1 VDEAAGLRH
10 LARANYTEV
19 EPLDWIATFLGGTR
33 ARILALLRRSASTI
47 ADLANEVGV
56 TGNAVRG
63 HVTALQKDGLVREAG
78 TAPSTGGKPAQL
90 FDLTREGEE
99 AFPKAYAFVLQELL
113 RKLKERDGREA
124 TVGILKAVGQAAAGA
139 AGQNADD
146 PGARVAAAADVLRSI
161 GGDVNVTRVEK
172 GWEIRGFGCPLSA
185 VVVNEPDTCCLAQ
198 GLVADVTGA
207 EVLERCDRSGG
218 RARCAFQVLES

>member
-1 VDEAAGLRH
+1 M
-10 LARANYTEV
+10 
-19 EPLDWIATFLGGTR
+19 DWISTFLGGTR
-33 ARILALLRRSASTI
+33 ARLLELLRRSASTI

-63 HVTALQKDGLVREAG
+63 HMAALQKDGLVREAG

-90 FDLTREGEE
+90 YDLTPEGEE
-99 AFPKAYAFVLQELL
+99 IFPKAYAFVLQELV

-124 TVGILKAVGQAAAGA
+124 TVDLLQAVGRAAAGST
-139 AGQNADD
+139 GEGLED

-161 GGDVNVTRVEK
+161 GGDVKVSRVEQ

-185 VVVNEPDTCCLAQ
+185 VVIREPETCCLAR

-207 EVLERCDRSGG
+207 EVIEQCDRSGG
-218 RARCAFQVLES
+218 RARCAFRVLGS